1 MENVTQENNV
11 VVEKTT
17 EQNPLVTFGEFL
29 MRFINQSKIVRDYTV
44 SEMIELAEK
53 LKTEMDRIDSV
64 NPEDITSYGKYKA
77 LEEALDNEQKHTT
90 LLRNLPYE
98 LIVRICSL
106 YDTFLANLLK
116 GVLYDKS
123 LVGLFEK
130 NLTLKEIER
139 FDTKE
144 ELIKYCVDFKIDE
157 LFRKSH
163 QEQIEWIEKSFD
175 IQIRNSFNKWKQ
187 IILFFEMRNII
198 VHNNG
203 IVNRTFLENLEKAR
217 IKEHFDLN
225 QIILVTPSML
235 RSNIENLFVF
245 AIYTFSL
252 LLGKLYKK
260 AEERDNIDGYVIQ
273 SMYELLIEKQYETVI
288 RIADHCLQ
296 KNQVHS
302 NSDWLMI
309 TINKC
314 IALKYSKNESYRE
327 IIDKIDWSNCNDEFL
342 LAKYTLL
349 ENYTEACKYIQKLGN
364 DEENIISY
372 VEWPLYDL
380 LRETQDFHMTFKKVF
395 GVEFE
400 EKLSQIAEEK
410 SSAFKQSSEELVIAD
425 GQDYN
430 KIAS

>member
-17 EQNPLVTFGEFL
+17 EQNPLVT
-29 MRFINQSKIVRDYTV
+29 VRDYTV

-235 RSNIENLFVF
+235 
-245 AIYTFSL
+245 
-252 LLGKLYKK
+252 K
-260 AEERDNIDGYVIQ
+260 
-273 SMYELLIEKQYETVI
+273 
-288 RIADHCLQ
+288 
-296 KNQVHS
+296 
-302 NSDWLMI
+302 
-309 TINKC
+309 
-314 IALKYSKNESYRE
+314 
-327 IIDKIDWSNCNDEFL
+327 
-342 LAKYTLL
+342 
-349 ENYTEACKYIQKLGN
+349 
-364 DEENIISY
+364 
-372 VEWPLYDL
+372 
-380 LRETQDFHMTFKKVF
+380 
-395 GVEFE
+395 
-400 EKLSQIAEEK
+400 K
-410 SSAFKQSSEELVIAD
+410 SSSL
-425 GQDYN
+425 
-430 KIAS
+430 